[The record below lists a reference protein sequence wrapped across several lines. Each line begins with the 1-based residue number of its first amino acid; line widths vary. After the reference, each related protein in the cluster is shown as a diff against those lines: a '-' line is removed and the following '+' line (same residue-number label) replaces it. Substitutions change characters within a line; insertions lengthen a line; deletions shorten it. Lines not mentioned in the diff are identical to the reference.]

1 MSAYVNGCMEC
12 NQNKKATVTARHP
25 MLYYHAG
32 APMER
37 VHLNFIGSL
46 PRTEQGN
53 EHILMMVDQFNK
65 WVKCIHLPS
74 QSAEEMARAAVNQ
87 FFSRFG
93 CPFQVFTDQGRN
105 FESALFRA
113 MCDLLHI
120 HKSKTTPY
128 RPSAN
133 GQVGRCNR
141 TLMAAV
147 RCLNWKKTIPTAVK
161 GLRK

>member
-12 NQNKKATVTARHP
+12 NQNKKATVTARYP

-37 VHLNFIGSL
+37 VHLNFIGPL

-53 EHILMMVDQFNK
+53 EHILMMVDQLNK

-74 QSAEEMARAAVNQ
+74 QSAEEMARATVNQ

-120 HKSKTTPY
+120 HKSRTTPY

-133 GQVGRCNR
+133 GQVERCNR

-147 RCLNWKKTIPTAVK
+147 RCFKIKKITDYKLCSNTI
-161 GLRK
+161 